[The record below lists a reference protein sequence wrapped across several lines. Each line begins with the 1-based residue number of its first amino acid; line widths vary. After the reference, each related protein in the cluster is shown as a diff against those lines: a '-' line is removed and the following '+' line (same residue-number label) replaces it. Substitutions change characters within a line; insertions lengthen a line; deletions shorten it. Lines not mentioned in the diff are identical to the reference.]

1 MKLYRVVFYDK
12 SSGEHYNNW
21 HTSEESAEKSG
32 QKLISDGVTDS
43 VSIDAQIMCGKGDR
57 ITLPLAVE
65 FMNRHSVVNID
76 ASRNNE
82 MPFENDSMG
91 G

>member
-1 MKLYRVVFYDK
+1 MKLWRVVFYDK

-21 HTSEESAEKSG
+21 HTSEESAEKSAK
-32 QKLISDGVTDS
+32 KLIGDGVTDKVS
-43 VSIDAQIMCGKGDR
+43 VDFQIMCGKSDR
-57 ITLPLAVE
+57 VTLPTAVQ

-76 ASRNNE
+76 ASRYGD